1 MRWITALAGSLLLLI
16 PEPVAA
22 AEGGLI
28 NLDKSLIVQ
37 AINFLLLLAILY
49 KLLYR
54 PFLAKL
60 EERSLAI
67 KKSLDDARAAQS
79 EAERQREEHRV
90 KIRSAHAEAQA
101 IREAALKEAA
111 EEQRR
116 LTEAAR
122 QEATRIVEAAR
133 AEINRDVRS
142 AREELRREVGE
153 LAVSVAE
160 RLIRKSLQDEDH
172 RRIVQEAVNRLE
184 RIG

>member
-1 MRWITALAGSLLLLI
+1 MSWIISLAGSLFLLI
-16 PEPVAA
+16 PEPVVA

-67 KKSLDDARAAQS
+67 KKSLDDAQAARI
-79 EAERQREEHRV
+79 EAERQREEHRARIQAV
-90 KIRSAHAEAQA
+90 HAEARA
-101 IREAALKEAA
+101 IREAALKEAG

-116 LTEAAR
+116 LAEAAR

-133 AEINRDVRS
+133 AEINRDVRL
-142 AREELRREVGE
+142 ARDELRREVGE

-184 RIG
+184 RTG